1 MLSYIYPAHT
11 VDFLCQQPSLQR
23 LMVLHVLCVYIV
35 KYSRGRVAGDALLIP
50 RDDVTRYV
58 FGTIEFHSRNF
69 KKKKKTKLRLN
80 WFVVYVCH

>member
-1 MLSYIYPAHT
+1 
-11 VDFLCQQPSLQR
+11 
-23 LMVLHVLCVYIV
+23 MVLHVLCVYIV

-69 KKKKKTKLRLN
+69 KKKKKTKLRLK